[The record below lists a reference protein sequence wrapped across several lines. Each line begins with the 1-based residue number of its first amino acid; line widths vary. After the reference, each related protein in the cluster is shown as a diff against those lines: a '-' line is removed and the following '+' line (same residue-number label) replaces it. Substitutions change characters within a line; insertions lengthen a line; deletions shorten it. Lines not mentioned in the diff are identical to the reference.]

1 MDAQSRPAISVE
13 KIIALKRHE
22 QPPPGYF
29 RLLPDRIIN
38 RIEHG
43 EGPSSFWEK
52 WGPAFRVRAVLAYAL
67 GLTVCTALTVGVWF
81 SPKLDQGAGGS
92 DSGRGAGG
100 LWNRSARPAWRL
112 PWGGALA
119 GQHQSGHGAAP
130 GRLTFLDA
138 GRARHSGVALPGELA
153 GARAGTG

>member
-1 MDAQSRPAISVE
+1 MDAQSRRAISVE

-43 EGPSSFWEK
+43 EGQSGFWEK
-52 WGPAFRVRAVLAYAL
+52 WSPAFRVRPVLAYAL
-67 GLTVCTALTVGVWF
+67 GLTVCTALTAGIWF

-92 DSGRGAGG
+92 DSGPGG
-100 LWNRSARPAWRL
+100 RWAAESASTASVETSL
-112 PWGGALA
+112 GGARWLGSTNPVTA
-119 GQHQSGHGAAP
+119 PSQGGSLFLTPEGHAIPVSLYLGN
-130 GRLTFLDA
+130 
-138 GRARHSGVALPGELA
+138 
-153 GARAGTG
+153 

>member
-1 MDAQSRPAISVE
+1 MERQSRAAISVE
-13 KIIALKRHE
+13 KMIALKRHE

-92 DSGRGAGG
+92 DS
-100 LWNRSARPAWRL
+100 RPGSRWAVESVSTASVETPL
-112 PWGGALA
+112 GGARWLGSTNPVTA
-119 GQHQSGHGAAP
+119 PRLGDSLFLTPEGHAIPVSLYLGN
-130 GRLTFLDA
+130 
-138 GRARHSGVALPGELA
+138 
-153 GARAGTG
+153 